1 MIDLG
6 ISERLNQLFTGK
18 TPTTGHDNLFY
29 KNIVNSNAMK
39 FPVEKRSS
47 DQPKSLIS
55 VYNQATGKPA
65 DIGSSSK
72 SNSGSGSGSSSNDS
86 KIIANIGK
94 SWDDMGDSYKS
105 TSKLLGSSKNYISN
119 LGKVRDQYLKSLDA
133 YKQKNEAAI
142 AGNKT
147 LIEQNQKKDLD
158 SLAEDLRN
166 KTASTNVM
174 LGVASSGSAGRAA
187 ARALGKSVG
196 KQRAGVLTNYGDE
209 FSKQNQEAKQA
220 LEKYNIERAQAYE
233 WEETAR
239 KQALDDYNEAKSALD
254 RLSKK
259 KSGWKDS
266 DIKAMSDR
274 NLNKLFGSLS
284 EINARAKNFRDTLA
298 AKYTEYGG
306 RADELEVAA
315 VDIAPPAE
323 LETPEFDENINF
335 NEEEGE
341 DFFDPNK
348 TGKRVIKGYDALGNP
363 IYEDETAIS
372 E

>member
-166 KTASTNVM
+166 KTASTNIM

-196 KQRAGVLTNYGDE
+196 KQRAGVLTSYGDE
-209 FSKQNQEAKQA
+209 FSKQNQEATKLVESYN
-220 LEKYNIERAQAYE
+220 LERDKAYE
-233 WEETAR
+233 WEKNAR
-239 KQALDDYNEAKSALD
+239 KEALEAYEEQEAALK
-254 RLSKK
+254 RLDKK
-259 KSGWKDS
+259 KSGWKKS
-266 DIKAMSDR
+266 DIEAMSDR
-274 NLNKLFGSLS
+274 NLREFQSGLS
-284 EINARAKNFRDTLA
+284 NIAAQARNFQVGLA
-298 AKYTEYGG
+298 EKYTEYGG
-306 RADELEVAA
+306 RADELDRAEIEVT
-315 VDIAPPAE
+315 PPAE
-323 LETPEFDENINF
+323 LQTPDFDENIDFTDPN
-335 NEEEGE
+335 NTE
-341 DFFDPNK
+341 DFYDPNK
-348 TGKRVIKGYDALGNP
+348 PKRVIKGYDALGNP